1 MRTSVRPFAA
11 GLVLAITSGVGPPAS
26 AGYVLSPTVEN
37 ALELPTVC
45 EGQPRE
51 SVPLAP
57 DGGAIALLSAADPVS
72 GPFGVR
78 LLAAVSEQDPGNA
91 LVSPLGIGAVLA
103 MVSPGATEPVRRAIG
118 EAIGS
123 GGGGPEGGGSEPA
136 AAGAGGSEQD
146 GDGAGSEPGEGV
158 PDVDPARML
167 ACQLAALRNAEAVD
181 EGVEVQYAN
190 GAFADRRLDL
200 FPSFAAALGERFDAR
215 VERLDFADESAVARI
230 NAWVSEAT
238 RDAIPVLVSELEPD
252 DVLVLAN
259 AVHFRGEWTNR
270 FDPEH
275 TVPAPFHLR
284 SGTSVDVPT
293 MHATDLP
300 APVPGGRQFP
310 GHCAPLR
317 QRWLRAGGGAA
328 AGRSRAGRGAS
339 AARDGPHMAGRAR
352 VPALARLVGPAA
364 PEPGDRGVPASGAAG
379 AGARAG
385 DRRCAGIRGHRGAGA
400 DAEPGAP
407 PHDARARRAGNG
419 GRGSDR
425 RGHDHAR
432 RRRRAGT
439 VRDAGGPSL
448 RAGGALPADRCGPL
462 RGMGREPRF
471 RLAVGG
477 RTEWQGAAARSRRKG
492 ARQ

>member
-300 APVPGGRQFP
+300 ARYREDDSFQAIALPYGNGGFELVAVLPRAGVEPGEALRQLATDPTWLGGRGFRRSRGSLALP
-310 GHCAPLR
+310 RLNLETEASLLPA
-317 QRWLRAGGGAA
+317 LRALGLEPAIDDAQAFAGIAAPAPMLSRVLHRTMLVLDERGTEAA
-328 AGRSRAGRGAS
+328 AATAAVMTTRAAVVE
-339 AARDGPHMAGRAR
+339 PEPFEMR
-352 VPALARLVGPAA
+352 VDRPFALAVRYRPTGAVLFAA
-364 PEPGDRGVPASGAAG
+364 WVENPASG
-379 AGARAG
+379 
-385 DRRCAGIRGHRGAGA
+385 
-400 DAEPGAP
+400 
-407 PHDARARRAGNG
+407 
-419 GRGSDR
+419 
-425 RGHDHAR
+425 
-432 RRRRAGT
+432 
-439 VRDAGGPSL
+439 
-448 RAGGALPADRCGPL
+448 
-462 RGMGREPRF
+462 
-471 RLAVGG
+471 
-477 RTEWQGAAARSRRKG
+477 
-492 ARQ
+492 